1 PEASAHWPFTAEYNQ
16 RGKVEMAKLME
27 AMSYAHE
34 HWESSPVSQVLEP
47 VNCNMLML
55 EVIPASTKSEANLLR
70 ELAESH
76 DYLRQFVPAG
86 GITLT
91 V

>member
-1 PEASAHWPFTAEYNQ
+1 
-16 RGKVEMAKLME
+16 
-27 AMSYAHE
+27 
-34 HWESSPVSQVLEP
+34 
-47 VNCNMLML
+47 MLIL
-55 EVIPASTKSEANLLR
+55 EVIPASTKSEDNLLR

-76 DYLRQFVPAG
+76 EYLRQFVPAE

>member
-1 PEASAHWPFTAEYNQ
+1 
-16 RGKVEMAKLME
+16 ME
-27 AMSYAHE
+27 AIAYAHE
-34 HWESSPVSQVLEP
+34 NWESSPVAEVLEP
-47 VNCNMLML
+47 VEHNMLML
-55 EVIPASTKSEANLLR
+55 EVIPASTKSEDNLLR

-76 DYLRQFVPAG
+76 DYLRQFVPAE

>member
-1 PEASAHWPFTAEYNQ
+1 MD
-16 RGKVEMAKLME
+16 RVME
-27 AMSYAHE
+27 ALHYAHK
-34 HWESSPVSQVLEP
+34 HWESSPVSQVLKP

-55 EVIPASTKSEANLLR
+55 EVIPASTKSEDNLLR

-76 DYLRQFVPAG
+76 DYLRQFVPEDG
-86 GITLT
+86 VTLT